1 MPLFGAVACS
11 RHSLQKMKRVFKF
24 AMPFLQASLVK
35 QILVGLILGMAL
47 GLTFPD
53 AAKSVGF
60 LGTVFVRALKGVAP
74 ILVFVLVMSSI
85 ANQSDISQGNMHVK
99 PIIVLYLVG
108 TFLAAVIAV
117 GASFLWPT
125 EITLQAAQDTVAT
138 PGGIAEVF
146 GNLILQAV
154 DNPVH
159 AIASGNY
166 ISILVWAIAMGAVL
180 RQSHSSTREV
190 LLDAAK
196 TVEFIVRL
204 VIRFAPFGIFGIV
217 ASTLATTGL
226 EVFAGYLKL
235 LAVLV
240 GTMFFIALVVN
251 PILVWL
257 MIRRNPYPY
266 TLMTLR
272 ESGVAAFFTRS
283 SAANIPVNLEICRR
297 LNLPESTYSI
307 SIPVGATVNMQGAAI
322 TITVLTLA
330 AAFSLDVQVST
341 ATAIFLSFVAAL
353 CACGASG
360 VPGGS
365 LMLIPLACG
374 LFGID
379 QNTAMQVVAVGF
391 IIGVVQDSCETA
403 LNSSA
408 DALFTIAACKR
419 ADRLAGKDISD

>member
-1 MPLFGAVACS
+1 
-11 RHSLQKMKRVFKF
+11 MKRVFKF

-60 LGTVFVRALKGVAP
+60 LGTVFVMALKGVAP

-251 PILVWL
+251 PILV

-341 ATAIFLSFVAAL
+341 ATAIFLSFVSAL
-353 CACGASG
+353 CVALKEAG
-360 VPGGS
+360 VIDPGGS

>member
-1 MPLFGAVACS
+1 
-11 RHSLQKMKRVFKF
+11 MKRVFKF

-60 LGTVFVRALKGVAP
+60 LGTVFVMALKGVAP

-204 VIRFAPFGIFGIV
+204 VIRFAPCGIFGIV

-257 MIRRNPYPY
+257 MIRRNPSPY

>member
-1 MPLFGAVACS
+1 
-11 RHSLQKMKRVFKF
+11 MKRVFKF

-60 LGTVFVRALKGVAP
+60 LGTVFVMALKGVAP

-85 ANQSDISQGNMHVK
+85 ANQSDISQGNIHVK

-204 VIRFAPFGIFGIV
+204 VIRFAPFGIFGIA